1 MGILDLFSRGKNEK
15 IFVMLNI
22 NGRFSQQS
30 KERNYDK
37 PLGNVFKKYNLG
49 EITGG
54 GIYFADNGEPN
65 ACDIEIELKRCY
77 KDTLISFLQE
87 LETFP
92 NGSSIVFDDEKL
104 EIGNLEGVAVYLND
118 STLKSEEYAS
128 CDVNELVK
136 KFDSAMEDCYLCWS
150 GWEGSMGTALYFYG
164 KSYDEM
170 KEKMMPVIHTYPLC
184 KQCRIEKIC

>member
-15 IFVMLNI
+15 IFVILNI

-30 KERNYDK
+30 KERNYNK
-37 PLGNVFKKYNLG
+37 PLGNVLKKHNLG

-54 GIYFADNGEPN
+54 GIYFDDNGEPN

-77 KDTLISFLQE
+77 KDALISFLQE

-92 NGSSIVFDDEKL
+92 NGSSIVFEDERL
-104 EIGNLEGVAVYLND
+104 AIGNLEGVAVYLND
-118 STLKSEEYAS
+118 SILKSEEGAS

-136 KFDSAMEDCYLCWS
+136 EFDSAMGDCYLCWS
-150 GWEGSMGTALYFYG
+150 GWKSSTGIALYFYG

-170 KEKMMPVIHTYPLC
+170 KEKMMPVINKYPLC
-184 KQCRIEKIC
+184 KQCRTEKIC